1 MRKLAASLTVLMIL
15 SFATVL
21 QADVSVSDPSFKLA
35 KGLYGNYSHRFRFV
49 SWDRA
54 VGLQTDDGSAA
65 TFTRQRTSFD
75 LTYTPVYQA
84 SLYLKLT
91 NEFRYYFQP
100 QGRDF
105 TLNEVF
111 FDNLYVNLRG
121 LFRDKVSLNI
131 GRQNLKYGR
140 GLIVM
145 DASPLDGSRSGYFNA
160 LSFKYN
166 IANGRKLEG
175 FFARTNE
182 TDDILPVIHD
192 QEVRLV
198 EHPER
203 GYGLYFT
210 NYFNKNFCLEG
221 YWFGKEVCFDC
232 DESAKSS
239 IQTVGTRIM
248 GQTHGDLSG
257 VLEMA
262 IQFGD
267 HEDQDRSAFGGYGQL
282 EYATNFGLSWLPSL
296 EWKGGVVYLSGD
308 DPETEKYEGWDPMF
322 GRWPQWSESYIY
334 TLIRENGVAWWT
346 NLVSLYLAAKI
357 PTGTHSNLTLTYHR
371 LMAQERSA
379 YGTFPGGNG
388 TTRGDLL
395 MAKYHFMVDEHLAG
409 HVLWE
414 HFEPG
419 DFYFNAAES
428 YNWLRMELNF
438 TR

>member
-1 MRKLAASLTVLMIL
+1 MRKWLSLVLLITLSLAVSPQAS
-15 SFATVL
+15 A
-21 QADVSVSDPSFKLA
+21 APFKIA
-35 KGLYGNYSHRFRFV
+35 KGLFGNYSHRFRFV

-54 VGLQTDDGSAA
+54 IGLQTDDGSAA

-111 FDNLYVNLRG
+111 FDNLYINLRG
-121 LFRDKVSLNI
+121 FFNDKLSLSI
-131 GRQNLKYGR
+131 GRQNLKYGS
-140 GLIVM
+140 GFIVM

-160 LSFKYN
+160 LSFKWN
-166 IANGRKLEG
+166 IANGRKLDG
-175 FFARTNE
+175 FFISINE
-182 TDDILPVIHD
+182 TDDFLPVIHD
-192 QEVRLV
+192 QEVMLV
-198 EHPER
+198 EQPER

-210 NYFNKNFCLEG
+210 NYINKNFCLEG
-221 YWFGKEVCFDC
+221 YWIGKEVCFDC
-232 DESAKSS
+232 DDSAQSS

-248 GQTHGDLSG
+248 GQIKGDLSG
-257 VLEMA
+257 VLEVA
-262 IQFGD
+262 VQFGD
-267 HEDQDRSAFGGYGQL
+267 RGNQDRSAFGGYGQL
-282 EYATNFGLSWLPSL
+282 AYSTRFGRRWLPYID
-296 EWKGGVVYLSGD
+296 WKGGVIYLSGD
-308 DPETEKYEGWDPMF
+308 NRDTEKYEGWDPMF

-334 TLIRENGVAWWT
+334 TFIRENGVAWWS
-346 NLVSLYLAAKI
+346 NLVSLYLSAKI
-357 PTGTHSNLTLTYHR
+357 STGTNANLTLTYHR
-371 LMAQERSA
+371 LMAQEKQS
-379 YGTFPGGNG
+379 YGSFPGGEG
-388 TTRGDLL
+388 TTRGDLFI
-395 MAKYHFMVDEHLAG
+395 AKYRFKIDDHCDG

-419 DFYFNAAES
+419 DFYFDGAES